1 MGGGTF
7 DIREDEA
14 GLHVRL
20 DMAALAKE
28 RVEILV
34 EGEVVYIRGEEPEV
48 VGDCEGEDVADGR
61 KYCTKIRLLAKAFK
75 LSEIHAEVKNG
86 VLKVLVPAVEEELR
100 DIVPVEVV

>member
-20 DMAALAKE
+20 DMAGLAKE
-28 RVEILV
+28 LIEILV
-34 EGEVVYIRGEEPEV
+34 EGEVVYIRGEELEV
-48 VGDCEGEDVADGR
+48 VGECEGDVADGR

>member
-1 MGGGTF
+1 M
-7 DIREDEA
+7 
-14 GLHVRL
+14 
-20 DMAALAKE
+20 
-28 RVEILV
+28 V

-61 KYCTKIRLLAKAFK
+61 KYCTKIRLPAKAFK
-75 LSEIHAEVKNG
+75 LSKIHAEVKNG